1 MGKHKTG
8 LIILAVLAITVLL
21 IPGTGAVSPDGKL
34 QTGQIVKAPDLN
46 VNGTD
51 IANRTIPAGYQT
63 NPIPIRV
70 EVEVSDTLIPGPK
83 GEMQAGPRSIGFTL
97 SPALLLVFIL
107 AAAVVGA
114 GTWFI
119 LMKKPA
125 EEPAEESEE
134 EENKEENGE

>member
-8 LIILAVLAITVLL
+8 LIILAVLAITGLL
-21 IPGTGAVSPDGKL
+21 IPGTGAVLPDGKL

-119 LMKKPA
+119 LMKKPT
-125 EEPAEESEE
+125 EEPAEESDEE
-134 EENKEENGE
+134 KNKEENRE

>member
-119 LMKKPA
+119 LMKKSA
-125 EEPAEESEE
+125 EEPAEESDEE
-134 EENKEENGE
+134 KNKEENRE